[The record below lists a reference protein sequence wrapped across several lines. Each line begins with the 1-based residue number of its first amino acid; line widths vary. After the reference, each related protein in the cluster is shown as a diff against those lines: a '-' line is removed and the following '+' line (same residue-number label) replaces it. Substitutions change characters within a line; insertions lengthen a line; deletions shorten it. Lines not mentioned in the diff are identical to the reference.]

1 MSDVHNEVKDYY
13 SNELQKSEDLKT
25 NACCTIVTYPDD
37 ILNAMKNIHEEV
49 AMKYYGCGLTIPTQ
63 LKDMKVLDL
72 GSGSGRDCYLL
83 SQLVGEKGEVVGVD
97 MTDAQLDVANRH
109 INWHKEKFG
118 YQNSNVRFVKG
129 YLEDLDKLDIP
140 DNYFDI
146 IVSNCVINLVKDK
159 EKVLSNA
166 FKKLKVGGEMYFSD
180 VYADRRIPKHL
191 HDDPV
196 LYGECLS
203 GALYWNDFI
212 HLSKKVGFTDPR
224 TVESAPITI
233 QNKEIEKKL
242 KGYEFRSVT
251 ARLFKLNDLDD
262 ICEDYGQAVKYM
274 GGISSMEQLFS
285 FDKSHAF
292 EKGRIERVCG
302 NTYKMLYETRL
313 NSFFEFYGDFEVH
326 YGQYPSCD
334 TFAKPEFNKDS
345 NGGYSSDNSCC

>member
-1 MSDVHNEVKDYY
+1 MSTNTHDEVQKYYGETLKESKD
-13 SNELQKSEDLKT
+13 LQT

-37 ILNAMKNIHEEV
+37 ILNALKNIHDEV

-63 LKDMKVLDL
+63 LKGMKVLDL

-83 SQLVGEKGEVVGVD
+83 SQLVGEEGEVVGVD
-97 MTDAQLDVANRH
+97 MTDAQLDVANKH
-109 INWHKEKFG
+109 IEWHREKFG
-118 YQNSNVRFVKG
+118 YKESNVRFVKG
-129 YLEDLDKLDIP
+129 YLEDLDQLDIP

-159 EKVLSNA
+159 EKVFKNA
-166 FKKLKVGGEMYFSD
+166 FQKLKVGGELYFSD
-180 VYADRRIPKHL
+180 VYADRRIPKEL
-191 HDDPV
+191 EADPV

-212 HLSKKVGFTDPR
+212 HMVKRVGFTDPR

-242 KGYEFRSVT
+242 IGFEFRSVT
-251 ARLFKLNDLDD
+251 TRLFKLNELDE
-262 ICEDYGQAVKYM
+262 ICEDYGQAVKYQ
-274 GGISSMEQLFS
+274 GGISSMEHLFS

-292 EKGRIERVCG
+292 EKGRMERVCG
-302 NTYKMLYETRL
+302 NTYKMLHDTRL
-313 NSFFEFYGDFEVH
+313 KNYFEFYGNFEVH

-334 TFAKPEFNKDS
+334 TFAKPVFSKN
-345 NGGYSSDNSCC
+345 DNSNDASTCC